1 MPGRVR
7 YQLDKV
13 AVQPGDERAATWTFG
28 GELMSGVEQLYTVR
42 DANFASR
49 NQWEFVVRVPRD
61 RAERIEVRPRTTPNV
76 KVWAELPDRSL
87 TFSRATKGSARGK
100 WYCPVALADPTGRK
114 SRDVVRGDER
124 ALLPRWFDSLRGRMR
139 LKGKVKTTRG
149 TDEQALVLLVPAG
162 DYAGMI
168 RLFFATK
175 VWILKERF
183 ALPAPV

>member
-1 MPGRVR
+1 MTVRTR

-13 AVQPGDERAATWTFG
+13 TVEPGEERASTWTFG
-28 GELMSGVEQLYTVR
+28 GQPMSGVEQTYTVR
-42 DANFASR
+42 DGNFASR
-49 NQWEFVVRVPRD
+49 NEWEFVVRIPRD
-61 RAERIEVRPRTTPNV
+61 RKERIEVRPRTAPNV
-76 KVWAELPDRSL
+76 KAWAELPDRSL

-114 SRDVVRGDER
+114 SRDIVRGDER
-124 ALLPRWFDSLRGRMR
+124 GLLPRWFDSLKGRMR
-139 LKGKVKTTRG
+139 TKAAVKNTKG
-149 TDEQALVLLVPAG
+149 TDDQSLVVLVPAG
-162 DYAGMI
+162 DYPGMI